1 MYKFVVVFCI
11 GLIVQATFSFS
22 VDYDFENELEN
33 IGEMLGEDIT
43 YLDDLKKFIKNTIAN
58 LKQEVDENNAPLA
71 VKRLSIFQ
79 KIDKILDDISGP
91 QDLEKL
97 REVKKELEFLVE
109 LVISMFFTV
118 KKTKRSNEESQKTD
132 ESEKSNKEHEIEE
145 IEYENELR
153 AISEILGIKFTDAND
168 QTLESLKTRLAEIID
183 EVKQDKQNDNAKE
196 KNDLIVYLEGTLY
209 TLRNVTGSEAL
220 HNLKVLRHQL
230 ETVSHSITDKIT
242 SILERFTP
250 KFNLHTIPVDKDDEF
265 EFDKITFEIEES
277 LKNITNVYDDI
288 EECNSIKNRVG
299 SIIDNIKKKGAG
311 GISSIK
317 QLTRSLSDVAKNVKN
332 IGKSKAYI
340 VYARLIENIAVHVEN
355 ADAELTNLFDDIKPH
370 LKSIKSTI
378 KGTYN
383 VIADNVDDILH
394 SVVSRVGSIFRGKK
408 KEN

>member
-1 MYKFVVVFCI
+1 MFRILFIFYFGI
-11 GLIVQATFSFS
+11 IIHIV
-22 VDYDFENELEN
+22 
-33 IGEMLGEDIT
+33 
-43 YLDDLKKFIKNTIAN
+43 
-58 LKQEVDENNAPLA
+58 
-71 VKRLSIFQ
+71 
-79 KIDKILDDISGP
+79 
-91 QDLEKL
+91 
-97 REVKKELEFLVE
+97 
-109 LVISMFFTV
+109 
-118 KKTKRSNEESQKTD
+118 
-132 ESEKSNKEHEIEE
+132 
-145 IEYENELR
+145 
-153 AISEILGIKFTDAND
+153 
-168 QTLESLKTRLAEIID
+168 
-183 EVKQDKQNDNAKE
+183 
-196 KNDLIVYLEGTLY
+196 
-209 TLRNVTGSEAL
+209 
-220 HNLKVLRHQL
+220 
-230 ETVSHSITDKIT
+230 
-242 SILERFTP
+242 
-250 KFNLHTIPVDKDDEF
+250 HTIPVDKDD

-394 SVVSRVGSIFRGKK
+394 SVVSRVDITPKSLLSAAHLLSENAVPSADSEKVIIQRDSDRPYIAISQKPYNYWQPNSVASDFSVTSTNLISPVGSIFGSNYKRQRGEKK
-408 KEN
+408 PIPEEQKDDKYFERRRRNNQAAKKSRDARKLREDQVALKAAILEHENAILRAQVLTLRDEVTTLRRLLMEKKISEL